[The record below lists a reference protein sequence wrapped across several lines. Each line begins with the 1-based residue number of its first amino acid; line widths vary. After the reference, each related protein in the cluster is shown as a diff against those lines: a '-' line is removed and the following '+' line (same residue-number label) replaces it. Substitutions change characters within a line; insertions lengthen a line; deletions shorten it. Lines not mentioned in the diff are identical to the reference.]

1 MRDLA
6 GTVAFGALAVACGGS
21 VVMLF
26 SSVQGVGK
34 QARDAGLS
42 TPDRVIVVSIDKPIG
57 SGKHPAEHSE
67 TNVASAGSPES
78 RPRGAG

>member
-6 GTVAFGALAVACGGS
+6 GTVAFGALAVACVGS

-26 SSVQGVGK
+26 SSVQGVWK

-42 TPDRVIVVSIDKPIG
+42 KPGRAIVVSIDKPIG
-57 SGKHPAEHSE
+57 SGKHPAEHPE
-67 TNVASAGSPES
+67 TNVAFARSPES
-78 RPRGAG
+78 RPGGAG